1 MGLSEAVLAA
11 VDQAARLIEDLVAK
25 LLRGDKLEE
34 ALENS
39 RKGTT

>member
-1 MGLSEAVLAA
+1 
-11 VDQAARLIEDLVAK
+11 VDQAARLVYDLIQK

-39 RKGTT
+39 GKGTT